1 MTAARTGNAE
11 AVEALLARGADPN
24 ATERNAQTALMWASA
39 EGHEQVVKAL
49 IAGGA
54 DLKATLDSG
63 FNPFF
68 FAVREGHADV
78 ARALLAAGYDV
89 NEALQRRARPQ
100 YQHADSG
107 MSPLILAIENGHFE
121 LAVALLEAGADPND
135 ERTGYTPLHTITWV
149 RKPKNSD
156 YGSDPAPE
164 GSGNLS
170 SLQFVRALVAMG
182 ADVNR
187 GLANG
192 KSIAPKINIQG
203 ATPFLFAADKADVP
217 LMKTLL
223 DLGADP
229 MLPNVEGTT
238 PLMAAAGLGT
248 TAPLEEAGTEQ
259 EAYEAT
265 KLLLSLG
272 ADIDAVDGNGEDRDA
287 RRRLREL
294 SDSDSLAGRER
305 RRSRAL
311 EAAQQARLDAPV
323 HRRGLPAGQF
333 QASTAGDRDA
343 GAAHGCGRD
352 LDRGSAPSPY
362 RNLREGPPG
371 AAGGQNRPAPALT
384 EREFFAGYA
393 IPIRGIHAA
402 EPGPRPGEPSAWQR
416 SGGASART
424 PCRRQ
429 GPRLGRELLRQRVG
443 EERFHG
449 RVGQQPLPLEDPV
462 SLFVEDHVAHLLRP
476 RLAQSLGEAVGL
488 ADGHGPVRRS
498 VDQKERRCVAS
509 RVRDRR
515 GLTGAVAQGI
525 AWTGKK
531 RLS

>member
-1 MTAARTGNAE
+1 MRWKEIGAAVALLTLVAATAAGADLVSAAEAGDDAGVRAQVAGGANVNATDSDGTTALHWAAYVGNLSMAEALVTAGADVNTANAYGVQPISLACDSGNADLVKLLLDAGADANAVRDGGETALMTAARTGNLE

-24 ATERNAQTALMWASA
+24 ATERNEQTALMWASA
-39 EGHEQVVKAL
+39 EGHARVVKAL

-54 DLKATLDSG
+54 DLKVTLDSG

-78 ARALLAAGYDV
+78 ARTLLAAGYDV
-89 NEALQRRARPQ
+89 NEALHRRARPQ

-192 KSIAPKINIQG
+192 KSISPKINIQG

-223 DLGADP
+223 ELGADP
-229 MLPNVEGTT
+229 RLPNVEGTT

-272 ADIDAVDGNGEDRDA
+272 ADINAVDSNGET
-287 RRRLREL
+287 
-294 SDSDSLAGRER
+294 
-305 RRSRAL
+305 
-311 EAAQQARLDAPV
+311 V
-323 HRRGLPAGQF
+323 MH
-333 QASTAGDRDA
+333 
-343 GAAHGCGRD
+343 GAAYGSFPTVIHLLAESGADPALWKQPNKHGWTPLFIAEG
-352 LDRGSAPSPY
+352 Y
-362 RNLREGPPG
+362 RPG
-371 AAGGQNRPAPALT
+371 NFKPAPLVIGT
-384 EREFFAGYA
+384 LEQLM
-393 IPIRGIHAA
+393 AA
-402 EPGPRPGEPSAWQR
+402 EGISTEGPRPRHIGTYEK
-416 SGGASART
+416 ARLA
-424 PCRRQ
+424 RQ
-429 GPRLGRELLRQRVG
+429 QVRVDPRQR
-443 EERFHG
+443 
-449 RVGQQPLPLEDPV
+449 
-462 SLFVEDHVAHLLRP
+462 
-476 RLAQSLGEAVGL
+476 
-488 ADGHGPVRRS
+488 
-498 VDQKERRCVAS
+498 
-509 RVRDRR
+509 
-515 GLTGAVAQGI
+515 
-525 AWTGKK
+525 
-531 RLS
+531 